1 MAEIELRPGTPF
13 CSADEL
19 NRIARQQG
27 LCLAIA
33 QASIFDEICRSVAL
47 SSEREAELVE
57 TYCLENDL
65 NQPERLEEHLHRRG
79 WQQQDLV
86 YFATK
91 QERLSRFQQLLFAED
106 VELRFLASKT
116 DLDTIRYSLIRSR
129 DGDLAFELHQRLLE
143 QEASFEEL
151 AATFSEGAE
160 RDHGGQVG
168 PVPLSQAHPVLV
180 EKLRISHP
188 GQLWE
193 PFFLKDIWVILRL
206 DEWQGARLD
215 DATRQDLQQDLFED
229 WLHQRALQLLNGE
242 EVGPL
247 PLHRLSQGSSSVDQ
261 HDSQPAPPQQTPQ
274 PKRNQ
279 VDIATLINLG
289 NCQAALP
296 WVQEREGNDLSTF
309 DHLLL
314 SIFHRHCGDQVT
326 AQQQLSTLMDQ
337 NVFDSYV
344 SMIVSQCFALDL
356 DGARTTALEALE
368 KEILKQTTWRNDQRA
383 YFNEVF
389 STLQYAGAKQTFQE
403 EQRQLE
409 PCSYYTPNQLQPSRA
424 PGFTEHCGLKL
435 NKHDA
440 VFNPRSGSWR
450 ERNSQ
455 TLINDLL
462 HPSHDFRHF
471 IGHSSPELDLGEDN
485 KGAKTLEEIH
495 GPSIYIDFNPHFG
508 HFITHSCAFAVP
520 LLAAEDLLEG
530 EPHQSI
536 NILST
541 TPITDWARNLLEAA
555 STTPLTY
562 IQIPVSSHG
571 VRASQLITTPSSWIE
586 WHYCNSNHRDLFQ
599 AMASKLQL
607 QQGSQDGEGIQ
618 DKIYL
623 SRSRITE
630 GLRTSINEDVLEA
643 ELSQR
648 GFSILHPQEMT
659 LSQLIPALS
668 RAQLVAGPVGSA
680 MHNILFANNQDQL
693 TTLNFCHHLANN
705 VILIENICQTKR
717 NLHSFSTYEEVNQ
730 GKSCLRFDIDA
741 CLDAT
746 DAVLS
751 TF

>member
-1 MAEIELRPGTPF
+1 MAEIELQPGTPF

-33 QASIFDEICRSVAL
+33 QASIFDDICRSMEL
-47 SSEREAELVE
+47 SNEREAELVAS
-57 TYCLENDL
+57 YCLQNDL
-65 NQPERLEEHLHRRG
+65 NQPEHLEEHLKRRG
-79 WQQQDLV
+79 WQQQDLI

-106 VELRFLASKT
+106 VELRFLAKKT
-116 DLDTIRYSLIRSR
+116 DLDTIRYSLIRVR

-143 QEASFEEL
+143 GEASFEQL
-151 AATFSEGAE
+151 AAAFSEGPE
-160 RDHGGQVG
+160 RDHDGQLG
-168 PVPLSQAHPVLV
+168 PVPLSQAHPVVV

-206 DEWQGARLD
+206 DEWQGSRLD
-215 DATRQDLQQDLFED
+215 DLTRQDLLQDLFDD

-242 EVGPL
+242 QTGPL
-247 PLHRLSQGSSSVDQ
+247 PMHRLSQGSIPVHQRDNE
-261 HDSQPAPPQQTPQ
+261 PAPQTETSKPRPIQ
-274 PKRNQ
+274 A
-279 VDIATLINLG
+279 DIATLINLG

-296 WVQEREGNDLSTF
+296 WVEELAGKEPSNFER
-309 DHLLL
+309 LLL
-314 SIFHRHCGDQVT
+314 SIFHRHRGDQVT
-326 AQQQLSTLMDQ
+326 AQQQLSTLIDS
-337 NVFDSYV
+337 NIFDSYL
-344 SMIVSQCFALDL
+344 SMIVSQCFALNL
-356 DGARTTALEALE
+356 EGARSTAARALEQ
-368 KEILKQTTWRNDQRA
+368 EILKVTTWENDQRG

-389 STLQYAGAKQTFQE
+389 STLQHAGATESFSKKQHN
-403 EQRQLE
+403 LK
-409 PCSYYTPNQLQPSRA
+409 PCSYYTPNQHQPEPA
-424 PGFTEHCGLKL
+424 PGFTEICDLKI

-440 VFNPRSGSWR
+440 VFNPNSGSWR
-450 ERNSQ
+450 EWNSE

-471 IGHSSPELDLGEDN
+471 IGHSSPELDRWDGN
-485 KGAKTLEEIH
+485 KGSEDLEELD

-520 LLAAEDLLEG
+520 LLAAQELLEDH
-530 EPHQSI
+530 PRKSI

-541 TPITDWARNLLEAA
+541 TPISNWARNLLQAA
-555 STTPLTY
+555 SSAPLNF
-562 IQIPVSSHG
+562 IQIPSSHG

-586 WHYCNSNHRDLFQ
+586 WHYCNSNHRALFQ
-599 AMASKLQL
+599 AMATNMQL
-607 QQGSQDGEGIQ
+607 EDGCQERDGIQ

-623 SRSRITE
+623 SRSQITE
-630 GLRTSINEDVLEA
+630 GLRTSINEDVLEE

-648 GFSILHPQEMT
+648 GFSILHPQDMT
-659 LSQLIPALS
+659 LSKLIPALS
-668 RAQLVAGPVGSA
+668 RAVLVAGPVGSA
-680 MHNILFANNQDQL
+680 MHNILFTKTQDRL

-705 VILIENICQTKR
+705 VILIENICHTKR
-717 NLHSFSTYEEVNQ
+717 NFHSFSTHEEINQ

-751 TF
+751 TL